1 VTVQTV
7 AHQPAP
13 QPAAQPATEQS
24 VAQDPGQHVQGGRQ
38 AAAQATSRNSV
49 HLDVPVVGRVELPVS
64 GNELGYLG
72 GLGALAIAGI
82 LEWPVAGVLAAG
94 HMLSA
99 GHGNKAL
106 HDFGEALEEA

>member
-1 VTVQTV
+1 MTVQTV
-7 AHQPAP
+7 AHQPTP
-13 QPAAQPATEQS
+13 PHPAVQS
-24 VAQDPGQHVQGGRQ
+24 PGQHVQGGRQ
-38 AAAQATSRNSV
+38 AAAQATARNSM
-49 HLDVPVVGRVELPVS
+49 HLDVPMVGRVELPIT

-72 GLGALAIAGI
+72 GLGALALAGI

-99 GHGNKAL
+99 GHRNKAL